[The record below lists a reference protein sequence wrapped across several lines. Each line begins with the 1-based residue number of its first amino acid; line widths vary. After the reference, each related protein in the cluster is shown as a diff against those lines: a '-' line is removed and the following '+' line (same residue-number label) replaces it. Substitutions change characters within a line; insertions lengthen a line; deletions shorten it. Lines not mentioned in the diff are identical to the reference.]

1 MPAAVTKK
9 MIKVRRHPAALL
21 CDPSLKREKWED
33 FKKVFFRYREEADPL
48 HFFPHITIKDQ

>member
-1 MPAAVTKK
+1 